1 MYKFYQEQPEN
12 SWACHPIRG
21 GKDVDEKKNSGSNS
35 TETNGMRLVWEPKKM
50 SCSRGK
56 TRNSNLQVQYPR

>member
-1 MYKFYQEQPEN
+1 MHKFYQEQPEN

-35 TETNGMRLVWEPKKM
+35 TEHEWDAFGLGTQKDVMQQGQNKKPD
-50 SCSRGK
+50 CY
-56 TRNSNLQVQYPR
+56 LHF